1 MYLRLL
7 TLFALLFTFTCC
19 EGQWAKI
26 LSRLFEETA
35 ESAAARAAR
44 LAGEAAARRAAEEAF
59 WKSIHESEK
68 RSTLLKRP
76 STEVIHADELTESER
91 KLLDDNMKNL
101 PYLEKWE
108 IRYLSTSDLRKYIN
122 NSKRNIS
129 APTMPDYEFYKAPA
143 LDYSQATVTI
153 QNELRQRGYKI
164 QVDGRYG
171 NETKLAVS
179 KALKNKSL
187 VELSHENAFVITKE
201 DLFNKYRSKF
211 IEQRKMLGFNAYYF
225 NHNNYVFLP
234 EKFNKLKQDGNKE
247 FIKFFDGFFSKFS
260 NHKQTFRGTG
270 FVTVNKIG
278 ADTYVGYHANRY
290 GGEGLFGRVI
300 NYSKATKKEKT
311 LYLKMIFDDTKL
323 RKIYTYGDDM
333 EDLNKIILGKA
344 AKKNITV
351 ITRNTGFPKSFNS
364 TEASLKKLRGKKI
377 NAQKLTFMNGTPN
390 SAEDVAFQGLDNNN
404 TELFQNLY
412 TDLNVAITAKNAIII
427 DSKEALITEIT
438 SGSNDLMIIV
448 AHSDGNNI
456 YFGNEMISIE
466 DLKALPVRKD
476 RKDPRTAII
485 ASCTTGN
492 VFIPESFVN
501 DTKSF
506 AQILLEKNYF
516 DLIIAPPGNI
526 NGNDALQIIDIIDKY
541 PVLQLNKHINSLL
554 ENGQMINLA
563 RIFYRQRPSV
573 NIKNLAFFK

>member
-1 MYLRLL
+1 MH
-7 TLFALLFTFTCC
+7 
-19 EGQWAKI
+19 
-26 LSRLFEETA
+26 
-35 ESAAARAAR
+35 
-44 LAGEAAARRAAEEAF
+44 RR
-59 WKSIHESEK
+59 K
-68 RSTLLKRP
+68 
-76 STEVIHADELTESER
+76 
-91 KLLDDNMKNL
+91 
-101 PYLEKWE
+101 
-108 IRYLSTSDLRKYIN
+108 
-122 NSKRNIS
+122 
-129 APTMPDYEFYKAPA
+129 
-143 LDYSQATVTI
+143 
-153 QNELRQRGYKI
+153 
-164 QVDGRYG
+164 
-171 NETKLAVS
+171 
-179 KALKNKSL
+179 
-187 VELSHENAFVITKE
+187 
-201 DLFNKYRSKF
+201 
-211 IEQRKMLGFNAYYF
+211 
-225 NHNNYVFLP
+225 
-234 EKFNKLKQDGNKE
+234 
-247 FIKFFDGFFSKFS
+247 
-260 NHKQTFRGTG
+260 
-270 FVTVNKIG
+270 
-278 ADTYVGYHANRY
+278 
-290 GGEGLFGRVI
+290 
-300 NYSKATKKEKT
+300 
-311 LYLKMIFDDTKL
+311 
-323 RKIYTYGDDM
+323 
-333 EDLNKIILGKA
+333 
-344 AKKNITV
+344 
-351 ITRNTGFPKSFNS
+351 
-364 TEASLKKLRGKKI
+364 
-377 NAQKLTFMNGTPN
+377 
-390 SAEDVAFQGLDNNN
+390 
-404 TELFQNLY
+404 LFQNLY